1 MSGPLAG
8 VRVIDMTAVIL
19 GPVATQILGDFG
31 ADVIKV
37 EPPKGDVVRWNGPSR
52 SPGMGPVFM
61 HLNRS
66 KRSVVLD
73 LKQKAGRD
81 ALLKLLKTAD
91 VLMYNIRPKSMA
103 RLGLTYEVVAQANPR
118 IIYCGAYG
126 YGENGPYAGKPAYD
140 DLIQGAAA
148 LPALEAKLGGEP
160 RYLPTAIADRTVGL
174 TAAYTVMAALFHR
187 ERTGRGQSVE
197 IPMFEV
203 MAESTLSTH
212 MYGLTFEPPLGPAGY
227 HRLLTPERRPYKTK
241 DGYVCALPYVDRHWL
256 SFFDI
261 IDRPDLK
268 ADPRFSNMST
278 RTKNIQELYRI
289 VVEAML
295 RKTTA
300 EWMEILDKADI
311 PVMPMHSLESLVE
324 DPHLNQTGFFSVVDH
339 PTEGRIRSMA
349 VATKWS
355 DSVPEVTRL
364 APRLGQYS
372 AEVLTEIG
380 YTKEEIADLVSSGV
394 TADARVDGA
403 Q

>member
-8 VRVIDMTAVIL
+8 VRIIDMTAVIL
-19 GPVATQILGDFG
+19 GPYATQILGDLG

-52 SPGMGPVFM
+52 SPGMGPVFL

-66 KRSVVLD
+66 KRSVVPD
-73 LKQKAGRD
+73 LKQSADRD
-81 ALLKLLKTAD
+81 ALLKLLTTAD

-103 RLGLTYEVVAQANPR
+103 KLGLTYEDVARVNPR

-126 YGENGPYAGKPAYD
+126 YGEDGPYAGKPAYD

-174 TAAYTVMAALFHR
+174 TAAYAMLAALFHR

-241 DGYVCALPYVDRHWL
+241 DGYVCALPYNDRQWQR
-256 SFFDI
+256 FFEI
-261 IDRPDLK
+261 IDRTDLK
-268 ADPRFSNMST
+268 TDPRFTNMSM
-278 RTKNIQELYRI
+278 RTKNIQELY
-289 VVEAML
+289 
-295 RKTTA
+295 
-300 EWMEILDKADI
+300 
-311 PVMPMHSLESLVE
+311 
-324 DPHLNQTGFFSVVDH
+324 
-339 PTEGRIRSMA
+339 
-349 VATKWS
+349 
-355 DSVPEVTRL
+355 
-364 APRLGQYS
+364 
-372 AEVLTEIG
+372 
-380 YTKEEIADLVSSGV
+380 
-394 TADARVDGA
+394 
-403 Q
+403 